1 MNRSLILRADYY
13 RPFRDV
19 AHIAN
24 SNNAFFSWGMNIC
37 ERRNAEIL
45 GHRRGY
51 VLMQK
56 NEL

>member
-1 MNRSLILRADYY
+1 MNRSLILGADYY

-24 SNNAFFSWGMNIC
+24 SNNAFFWRGMNIC
-37 ERRNAEIL
+37 EMRNAEIL

-51 VLMQK
+51 VDAK
-56 NEL
+56 K